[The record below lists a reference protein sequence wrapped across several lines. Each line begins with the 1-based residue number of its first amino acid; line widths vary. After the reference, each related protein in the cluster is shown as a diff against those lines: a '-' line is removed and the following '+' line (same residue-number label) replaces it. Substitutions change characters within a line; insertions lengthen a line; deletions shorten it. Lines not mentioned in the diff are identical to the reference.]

1 MDKFD
6 FRISKED
13 KEHIRLLAKQ
23 SRMSMSDYVRNKL
36 FNNPLKWIH
45 NDTIQIYWRQKRT
58 FKFSQAK
65 EEENKT

>member
-1 MDKFD
+1 MDKLD
-6 FRISKED
+6 LRISKED

-45 NDTIQIYWRQKRT
+45 NDTI
-58 FKFSQAK
+58 
-65 EEENKT
+65 